1 MDSDKI
7 RVSPRDAA
15 LSSLIGIY
23 FRGRYSNIETDTV
36 IKKTGISGQ
45 DKKLYT
51 ALVFRTVEKTVTS
64 DYVISLFSTRAPAD
78 VEPAALAALRLGIT
92 QILFMDG
99 IRDHAACYETVE
111 ALKKTPGRKAAG
123 FVNAVL
129 RSVIRSRDAIRY
141 PSEGDPRYLSV
152 RYSVSES
159 IAAILKRDFGPD
171 AEKILRSL
179 EGAPAT
185 AIRVN
190 TLKTDETQ
198 VRALTGGQPVS
209 DAPQALILPSGS
221 VPGETTGFPDGLF
234 FVQDVSS
241 QLCVSALGARPGMT
255 VVDCCS
261 APGGKAFGAAADMEG
276 AGRVICLDIHENKLS
291 LIRNGAE
298 RLGIS
303 IIETAVCD
311 GKTGDPSLD
320 GIADRVI
327 CDVPCSGLGVISKKP
342 EIRLRDMSSTGD
354 LNRTQLAVLTRASRY
369 LKPEG
374 RLVYSTCTL
383 NSSENGDVVR
393 RFLAENVGFT
403 SVSETTVR
411 PGPDRDGFYFAVIER
426 KKQ

>member
-1 MDSDKI
+1 MDSDMI

-23 FRGRYSNIETDTV
+23 FRGRYSNIETDAV

-64 DYVISLFSTRAPAD
+64 DFVISLFSTRAPAD

-129 RSVIRSRDAIRY
+129 RSVIRSRDAIQY
-141 PSEGDPRYLSV
+141 PAEGDPRYLSV

-159 IAAILKRDFGPD
+159 VAAILKRDFEPD

-209 DAPQALILPSGS
+209 DAPHALILPSGS
-221 VPGETTGFPDGLF
+221 VPGETPGFPDGLF
-234 FVQDVSS
+234 FVQDVSA
-241 QLCVSALGARPGMT
+241 QLGVSALGA
-255 VVDCCS
+255 
-261 APGGKAFGAAADMEG
+261 
-276 AGRVICLDIHENKLS
+276 
-291 LIRNGAE
+291 
-298 RLGIS
+298 
-303 IIETAVCD
+303 
-311 GKTGDPSLD
+311 
-320 GIADRVI
+320 
-327 CDVPCSGLGVISKKP
+327 
-342 EIRLRDMSSTGD
+342 
-354 LNRTQLAVLTRASRY
+354 
-369 LKPEG
+369 
-374 RLVYSTCTL
+374 
-383 NSSENGDVVR
+383 
-393 RFLAENVGFT
+393 
-403 SVSETTVR
+403 
-411 PGPDRDGFYFAVIER
+411 
-426 KKQ
+426 